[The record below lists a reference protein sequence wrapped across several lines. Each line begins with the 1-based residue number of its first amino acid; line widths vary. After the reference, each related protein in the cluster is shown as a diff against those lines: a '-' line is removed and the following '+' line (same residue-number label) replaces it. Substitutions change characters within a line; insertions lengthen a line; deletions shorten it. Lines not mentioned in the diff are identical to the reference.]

1 MSAIPP
7 KADTSWACPLC
18 AKSGHC
24 HGYSITFIGAGEQCQ
39 DGQPERLS
47 GLEIDDD
54 QRELIWSLFN
64 VEPHALRERKL
75 HPEIDRVG
83 GPTHIGLPHV
93 GAGLTTA
100 AGLLLSAKGA
110 ADLGSRR
117 SNVHVGDAAVRAR
130 RRNKSLCLAHIER
143 KDGRGE
149 ARADSVVRPNG
160 LTKFGITHHIENR
173 RKGFA

>member
-1 MSAIPP
+1 MCGRLRSLFVAGALAVIPYV
-7 KADTSWACPLC
+7 
-18 AKSGHC
+18 AKKLPC
-24 HGYSITFIGAGEQCQ
+24 
-39 DGQPERLS
+39 R
-47 GLEIDDD
+47 
-54 QRELIWSLFN
+54 SLFN

-93 GAGLTTA
+93 GAGLATA
-100 AGLLLSAKGA
+100 ASLLLAAKGA

-117 SNVHVGDAAVRAR
+117 PNVHVGDAAVRAR
-130 RRNKSLCLAHIER
+130 RRNKSLCLAHTER

-149 ARADSVVRPNG
+149 ARAHSVVRPNG
-160 LTKFGITHHIENR
+160 LTKFEITHHVENR